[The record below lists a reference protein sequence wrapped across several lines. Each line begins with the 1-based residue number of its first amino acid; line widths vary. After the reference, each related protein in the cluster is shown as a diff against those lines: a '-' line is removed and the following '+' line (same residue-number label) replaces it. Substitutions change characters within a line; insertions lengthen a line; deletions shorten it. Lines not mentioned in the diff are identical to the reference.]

1 MDIVRLFGHVLLTDP
16 HLVITTCGY
25 RAMLQATANPQP
37 LVPTSTPFH
46 PDTLNLPV
54 VLFLPDQSNSPPLM
68 LKFFTRKQR
77 KPLKCVMEGLNPG
90 VISQVG

>member
-1 MDIVRLFGHVLLTDP
+1 
-16 HLVITTCGY
+16 
-25 RAMLQATANPQP
+25 MLQATAIPEP

-54 VLFLPDQSNSPPLM
+54 VLFLPDPSNSPPLM
-68 LKFFTRKQR
+68 LKFFTRQQR

-90 VISQVG
+90 VIS